1 MLENCNIID
10 KYQQTVS
17 QTSVNKQVLQN
28 IALGIELIFQ
38 NDNKSAKSL
47 VKKQ

>member
-1 MLENCNIID
+1 MLDNCSIIS

-17 QTSVNKQVLQN
+17 QTSINKQVLQN
-28 IALGIELIFQ
+28 IALGIELIFL
-38 NDNKSAKSL
+38 NDNKLAKSL